1 MSRIEGVEATSGS
14 YAFDTSPSAFVLE
27 YNYGGENG
35 VYVHSEL
42 SMKR

>member
-14 YAFDTSPSAFVLE
+14 YAFDTPSAFVLE